1 MPPPSPPSEDAQLY
15 MVMTIVIMAI
25 TVRTIIVRTT
35 MAMANV
41 VIMDEIQELYSFYN
55 YYEEEE
61 EDTIL
66 CIKHASMFLDRR

>member
-15 MVMTIVIMAI
+15 MVVTIVIMAI
-25 TVRTIIVRTT
+25 MVRTIIVRTT

-41 VIMDEIQELYSFYN
+41 VIVDEIQELYILYHYN
-55 YYEEEE
+55 EEE

>member
-25 TVRTIIVRTT
+25 IVRTT

-41 VIMDEIQELYSFYN
+41 DIMDEIQELYIFHH
-55 YYEEEE
+55 YYEEEEEE